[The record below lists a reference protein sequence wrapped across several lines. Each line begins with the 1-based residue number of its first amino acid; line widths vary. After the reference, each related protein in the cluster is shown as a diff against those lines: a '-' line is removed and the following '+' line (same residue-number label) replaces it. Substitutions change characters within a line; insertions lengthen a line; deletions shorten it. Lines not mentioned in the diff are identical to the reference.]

1 MAVEIKWQHVTTD
14 FISWRLYGM
23 CKSVGAPPKFTNWML
38 QTVKNALFLFF
49 NSEFSSHPT
58 DAKKTIDHKPR
69 GSQGSQYTQSH

>member
-1 MAVEIKWQHVTTD
+1 MTACD
-14 FISWRLYGM
+14 DRLYFLKIVRHGQV
-23 CKSVGAPPKFTNWML
+23 CWCTSQIHELNAANR
-38 QTVKNALFLFF
+38 KNALFLFF